1 MIFLPSNRAG
11 LKFARHDWITLTGS
25 RECNP
30 RDLAGKAG
38 DVKKG
43 DYITIAV
50 VAVFVIIVYAAFI
63 RPVYAANAGTVT
75 N

>member
-1 MIFLPSNRAG
+1 
-11 LKFARHDWITLTGS
+11 
-25 RECNP
+25 
-30 RDLAGKAG
+30 
-38 DVKKG
+38 VKKG

-50 VAVFVIIVYAAFI
+50 VGVVILILYAAFV